1 MPFSLLVRRSP
12 EGDSVEVTVNADD
25 TVDALARLAAAS
37 FSKEGGAATVC
48 FCGQVLRPEATLASA
63 GVTAAHFVVL
73 CFPDKQRAVGA
84 AALRGRPQAQ
94 PPRAAPAPPRA
105 APSLRRVCSGK
116 GWVVHGLLLEYSDG
130 VRTGF
135 FGENDGSPLPL
146 SDDAALLR
154 RGGVWQEVSPGEDL
168 VSISGHNST
177 MGYLCGAITLRL
189 SSGRA
194 IECKGENANVFGAPF
209 THHAAA
215 SPGGYLE
222 PTFAD
227 GRCTSLR
234 PLSRPPPQLAP
245 AARPAATGPPPRV
258 INSVAELLAWRPP
271 AAAAAAARVAS
282 APAAPLPSRPRV
294 LHCHD
299 MAGGYNQLADDTYLR
314 AFSGWGE
321 IDVFVYFAHNRVS
334 MPPQGWVEACHAH
347 GVPCLATIITEQDD
361 GENDALLSHPEA
373 AVEALCAL
381 CEHHGFDGYLINLEA
396 PVRGGVARLRE
407 LLELLTLCLKQ
418 RVGPQALCLLYDS
431 LDDQGNVRYQ
441 NALTP
446 SNASL
451 FAACDGIFTNYWWGG
466 KELACS
472 ASLAG
477 PAAPGAPDR
486 RHDVYCGVDL
496 FARNCSYGAGPGC
509 AAPCRAARNASL
521 SLALFAPGWS
531 LEAGPG
537 RGAQSPAAAAAADRS
552 FWDGLRL
559 KQ

>member
-1 MPFSLLVRRSP
+1 MGYLCAPC
-12 EGDSVEVTVNADD
+12 T
-25 TVDALARLAAAS
+25 
-37 FSKEGGAATVC
+37 
-48 FCGQVLRPEATLASA
+48 ATL
-63 GVTAAHFVVL
+63 H
-73 CFPDKQRAVGA
+73 CNPR
-84 AALRGRPQAQ
+84 RGRLQ
-94 PPRAAPAPPRA
+94 PH
-105 APSLRRVCSGK
+105 
-116 GWVVHGLLLEYSDG
+116 VHGLG
-130 VRTGF
+130 C
-135 FGENDGSPLPL
+135 SPTFC
-146 SDDAALLR
+146 R
-154 RGGVWQEVSPGEDL
+154 QR
-168 VSISGHNST
+168 
-177 MGYLCGAITLRL
+177 CGAITLRL

-215 SPGGYLE
+215 SPGGYHE

-258 INSVAELLAWRPP
+258 LNSVAELLAWRPP
-271 AAAAAAARVAS
+271 AATAAAAAAARAAS

-299 MAGGYNQLADDTYLR
+299 MAGGYNPLADETYLR

-441 NALTP
+441 NALTT

-451 FAACDGIFTNYWWGG
+451 FAACDGIFTNYWWSA

-477 PAAPGAPDR
+477 PTALGAPDR

-509 AAPCRAARNASL
+509 AAPCRAARNANL

-559 KQ
+559 RQ